1 MTDETRE
8 WPHGHFEPLRA
19 ALQKAMLEAGMTAG
33 EVAEAFG
40 SVVEYA
46 EWADGLIGEL
56 YRLVRKLSIDDH
68 TGLLKVEYREQLA
81 FMVRRALETEGI
93 EVVLSGAMPMEVI
106 QRWVEGSDKDHGSF
120 CLSCDG
126 LGLGYINKELGMRGG
141 NAFLRLLADTCVK
154 VLDDWLKPRGERRR
168 LSVMDGLEFPSV
180 VRRGGDEFIIL
191 LLGAIVGR
199 AYATRDRL
207 IAAVSRQQIPGLDIA
222 PTMAIG
228 LCSVHAAI
236 AYTVMFH
243 RWRDEPLPQ
252 GEDLVTQVIEMCLG
266 MADAYSDQSKFVEY
280 GLLFAEVWEDQ
291 KKVAY
296 WLTSKLRASA
306 FNGRSEAAIRA
317 LCTVAHGHLV
327 ADDRLA
333 AQMVFEEDLRDRAVE
348 QINRKTAGSHRVP
361 GDNIN
366 RDREVFI
373 LSMAYQVVVEEDEL
387 ELDDDT
393 VGDEDA
399 DITLDGD

>member
-1 MTDETRE
+1 MTDETDE
-8 WPHGHFEPLRA
+8 WPHGPFEPLRA

-33 EVAEAFG
+33 PEAEAFG
-40 SVVEYA
+40 EVVEWG
-46 EWADGLIGEL
+46 EWADEQLVML
-56 YRLVRKLSIDDH
+56 FRLVRKLSIDDH
-68 TGLLKVEYREQLA
+68 TGLLKVGYREQLA
-81 FMVRRALETEGI
+81 FMVRRALEMEGI
-93 EVVLSGAMPMEVI
+93 DVVLSGAMPLDVI

-141 NAFLRLLADTCVK
+141 NEFLRLLAGTCVK
-154 VLDDWLKPRGERRR
+154 VLDDWLEPRGERRR
-168 LSVMDGLEFPSV
+168 QSVMDGLEFPSV

-207 IAAVSRQQIPGLDIA
+207 IAAVSRQRIPGLDIA

-236 AYTVMFH
+236 AYTVMFYQ
-243 RWRDEPLPQ
+243 WRDEPVPR

-280 GLLFAEVWEDQ
+280 GLLFTEIWQDQ
-291 KKVAY
+291 DRVAY

-306 FNGRSEAAIRA
+306 FNGRSEAAIRE
-317 LCTVAHGHLV
+317 LCLEAYQHLT
-327 ADDRLA
+327 AGDQAA
-333 AQMVFEEDLRDRAVE
+333 AQMVFEDDLRARAVE
-348 QINRKTAGSHRVP
+348 QIDKLTAGEHRVP
-361 GDNIN
+361 GDDIN
-366 RDREVFI
+366 RDRQVFI

-393 VGDEDA
+393 
-399 DITLDGD
+399 LDGEDEEDTLS